1 MIKTS
6 KRFFISPWRAVSI
19 NNSIFARQYKSSMK
33 PFVYI
38 AIWVFLLIGIPACQR
53 HTDYPPAM
61 QQAEKLMDTRPDSA
75 LHQLQGMADT
85 LAMLPDEAQMYYHL
99 LTIQAK
105 DKQYITHTDDSLI
118 NRIVEF
124 YEDEGNDERLMM
136 AYYYQGSTYRD
147 MNDAPRALK
156 AFQQALDLNV
166 PNYDLQAKA
175 YNQMGTLFM
184 YQGLHDE
191 VIRVNRK
198 AIELYLSQGKRNK
211 ISYAQRDIARMYD
224 VKNVPDSALH
234 YYQEACQT
242 ALEDGDSARYYD
254 FIGELGGFYFQI
266 DSLALAKKTLL
277 TSLSNKEEHKCSNLF
292 PYIAYIYESES
303 KWDSVYY
310 YYDKVLL
317 HGNIRQKYYTFQ
329 NLFYLA
335 NKQGKTTEANLYIK
349 EALSLKERLDKTLQ
363 TETIAKINALYNYQ
377 HTEEENYLL
386 KIKQS
391 QQHEWLLGLTILL
404 LLLFIIFFSI
414 VLYMSNKEKERKS
427 LKQTLAQ
434 MEQERHSRSAI
445 AIEENKQEIKK
456 LDEEL
461 KEKQT
466 EENILESKLLEV
478 QKNRLNLKNQDI
490 EELQKEQDLRMK
502 ILKQSSTFKRFH
514 WAAVENS
521 IKITSE
527 DWENLEKE
535 IEKAHPGFISRLHN
549 LYPELSV
556 QGMQICL
563 LTKTFMAPAD
573 IARVVGRHQFSM
585 SSLL

>member
-1 MIKTS
+1 MKMKLFFYISSLILLTCFS
-6 KRFFISPWRAVSI
+6 ACKRSA
-19 NNSIFARQYKSSMK
+19 
-33 PFVYI
+33 
-38 AIWVFLLIGIPACQR
+38 
-53 HTDYPPAM
+53 YPLAM
-61 QQAEKLMDTRPDSA
+61 QQAEKLMNTRPDSA
-75 LHQLQGMADT
+75 LYTLEGMADS
-85 LAMLPDEAQMYYHL
+85 LAMLSDEARMYWHL

-234 YYQEACQT
+234 YYQEACRT
-242 ALEDGDSARYYD
+242 ALEDGDSVRYYG
-254 FIGELGGFYFQI
+254 ILGELGGYYNDI
-266 DSLALAKKTLL
+266 GESEKAKDLLMKTISTNLIL
-277 TSLSNKEEHKCSNLF
+277 KKNHLYINLSD
-292 PYIAYIYESES
+292 IYEQNLQF
-303 KWDSVYY
+303 DSAHHYY
-310 YYDKVLL
+310 QKVLN
-317 HGNIRQKYYTFQ
+317 GDDIRQKCYAYYALAWMENRRG
-329 NLFYLA
+329 NLTQAMMYM
-335 NKQGKTTEANLYIK
+335 NQYIP
-349 EALSLKERLDKTLQ
+349 LKDSIDQITQ
-363 TETIAKINALYNYQ
+363 TESIAKINALYNYQ

-527 DWENLEKE
+527 DWENLEEE
-535 IEKAHPGFISRLHN
+535 IEKAYPGFISRLHN

-563 LTKTFMAPAD
+563 LTKTFMPPAD
-573 IARVVGRHQFSM
+573 IARVVGRSRSAINLACRRYYEKIHQEKGNAEMFRTFIEQ
-585 SSLL
+585 L